1 MRLLMVDDNPL
12 MGDLV
17 RKVSEQLGYTVE
29 TYIESAGFEAAVA
42 RAAPDVV
49 VLDLNM
55 PDVDGI
61 ALMRMLAAKGSRA
74 KVFIMS
80 GVDPINQMMAEKMGE
95 SLGLTM
101 GAGSSPSRCESPSSR
116 PCWRRSRRTPQ
127 PTPATASASG

>member
-1 MRLLMVDDNPL
+1 MSAKRLLMVDDNPL

-17 RKVSEQLGYTVE
+17 RKVSEQLGYVVE
-29 TYIESAGFEAAVA
+29 TYTEAAGFEAAVA

-55 PDVDGI
+55 PEIDGI
-61 ALMRMLAAKGSRA
+61 GLMRMLAAKGSRA

-101 GAGSSPSRCESPSSR
+101 GGIIPKPVRVAELKAMLAP
-116 PCWRRSRRTPQ
+116 
-127 PTPATASASG
+127 